1 MFLKH
6 IKIILYYRDVLQDLA
21 SWTNKQNIHQSEIK
35 FKNSVYTPDTL
46 QRIRENKPD
55 NSEVRDNGL

>member
-1 MFLKH
+1 M
-6 IKIILYYRDVLQDLA
+6 ISIYQ
-21 SWTNKQNIHQSEIK
+21 QNIHQSEIK